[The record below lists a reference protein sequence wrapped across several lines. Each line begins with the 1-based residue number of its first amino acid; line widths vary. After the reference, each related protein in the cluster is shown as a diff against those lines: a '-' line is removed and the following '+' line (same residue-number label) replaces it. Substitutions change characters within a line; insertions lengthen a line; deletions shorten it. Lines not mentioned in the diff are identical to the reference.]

1 MLNYIIR
8 RLIQAVAICLIISM
22 LSFFLIFLNTDPAQ
36 VLLPPEVETSDI
48 ETFRIQMG
56 FDRPVIVQYLDFLG
70 KIVLHGD
77 FGTSFMAKV
86 PTTQLIAERFPITL
100 ELTVIALLLVNI
112 VAIPVGI
119 ISAIKRYSFV
129 DNLSTLFA
137 LIGQAMPLYWLGLML
152 MIIFGVWLGWVPI
165 SGSGTMAH
173 MILPSITLAAWILP
187 LNMRLVRS
195 GILDTMSQDYIR
207 TARAKG
213 LKENRVFFK
222 HALKN
227 AAIPLVTVLALQ
239 FSLFLGGAVVT
250 ETVFALPGLGRLAVD
265 AIRSGDYPVVQG
277 IVILFAGIVVMGNLI
292 GDIVAAFID
301 PRIKLN

>member
-1 MLNYIIR
+1 
-8 RLIQAVAICLIISM
+8 
-22 LSFFLIFLNTDPAQ
+22 
-36 VLLPPEVETSDI
+36 
-48 ETFRIQMG
+48 
-56 FDRPVIVQYLDFLG
+56 
-70 KIVLHGD
+70 
-77 FGTSFMAKV
+77 
-86 PTTQLIAERFPITL
+86 
-100 ELTVIALLLVNI
+100 
-112 VAIPVGI
+112 
-119 ISAIKRYSFV
+119 
-129 DNLSTLFA
+129 
-137 LIGQAMPLYWLGLML
+137 
-152 MIIFGVWLGWVPI
+152 
-165 SGSGTMAH
+165 

-213 LKENRVFFK
+213 LRENRVFFK

>member
-8 RLIQAVAICLIISM
+8 RLFQAVAICLIISM
-22 LSFFLIFLNTDPAQ
+22 LSFFLIFLNTDPAL
-36 VLLPPEVETSDI
+36 VLLPPEVETADI
-48 ETFRIQMG
+48 ETFREQMG
-56 FDRPVIVQYLDFLG
+56 FNRPVIIQYLDFLG

-77 FGTSFMAKV
+77 FGISFKAKV
-86 PTTQLIAERFPITL
+86 PTTQLIAERFPMTL
-100 ELTVIALLLVNI
+100 KLTIIALLLVNI

-119 ISAIKRYSFV
+119 ISAIKRYSFI
-129 DNLSTLFA
+129 DNLATLSA

-152 MIIFGVWLGWVPI
+152 MIVFGVWLGWLPI
-165 SGSGTMAH
+165 SGSGSIAH
-173 MILPSITLAAWILP
+173 MVLPSITLAAWILP

-213 LKENRVFFK
+213 LSERTVFFK

>member
-1 MLNYIIR
+1 MLNYIAR
-8 RLIQAVAICLIISM
+8 RIIQAVAICLIISM
-22 LSFFLIFLNTDPAQ
+22 LSFFLLFLNTDPAL
-36 VLLPPEVETSDI
+36 VLLPPEVETADI
-48 ETFRIQMG
+48 ETFREQMG
-56 FDRPVIVQYLDFLG
+56 FNRPVIIQYLDFLR

-77 FGTSFMAKV
+77 FGVSFKAKV
-86 PTTQLIAERFPITL
+86 PTTQLIAERFPTTL
-100 ELTVIALLLVNI
+100 ELTIIALLIVNI
-112 VAIPVGI
+112 IAIPVGI
-119 ISAIKRYSFV
+119 ISAIKRYSFI
-129 DNLSTLFA
+129 DNLATLSA
-137 LIGQAMPLYWLGLML
+137 LVGQAMPLYWLGLML
-152 MIIFGVWLGWVPI
+152 MIVFGVWLEWLPI
-165 SGSGTMAH
+165 SGSGSLVH
-173 MILPSITLAAWILP
+173 MVLPSVTLAAWILP

-213 LKENRVFFK
+213 LKESKVFFK

-277 IVILFAGIVVMGNLI
+277 IVILFSGIVVMGNLV

-301 PRIKLN
+301 PRIKLS

>member
-8 RLIQAVAICLIISM
+8 RLFQAIAICLIISM
-22 LSFFLIFLNTDPAQ
+22 LSFFLIFLNTDPAL
-36 VLLPPEVETSDI
+36 VLLPPEVETADI
-48 ETFRIQMG
+48 ETFREQMG
-56 FDRPVIVQYLDFLG
+56 FNRPVIIQYLDFLQ

-77 FGTSFMAKV
+77 FGVSFKAKV
-86 PTTQLIAERFPITL
+86 PTTQLIAERFPTTL
-100 ELTVIALLLVNI
+100 KLTIIALFLVNI

-119 ISAIKRYSFV
+119 ISAIKRYSV
-129 DNLSTLFA
+129 IDNLATLSA

-152 MIIFGVWLGWVPI
+152 MIVFGVWLGWLPI
-165 SGSGTMAH
+165 SGSGSLAH
-173 MILPSITLAAWILP
+173 MVLPSITLAAWILP

-213 LKENRVFFK
+213 LRERTVFFK

-301 PRIKLN
+301 PRIKLS

>member
-8 RLIQAVAICLIISM
+8 RLFQAVAICLIISM
-22 LSFFLIFLNTDPAQ
+22 LSFFLIFLNTDPAL
-36 VLLPPEVETSDI
+36 VLLPPEVETADI
-48 ETFRIQMG
+48 QAFREQMG
-56 FDRPVIVQYLDFLG
+56 FNRPVIIQYLDFLR

-77 FGTSFMAKV
+77 FGVSFKAKV
-86 PTTQLIAERFPITL
+86 PTIQLIGERFPTTL
-100 ELTVIALLLVNI
+100 ELTIIALFLVNI
-112 VAIPVGI
+112 VAIPIGI
-119 ISAIKRYSFV
+119 ISAIKRYSFI
-129 DNLSTLFA
+129 DNLATLSA

-152 MIIFGVWLGWVPI
+152 MIVFGVWLGWVPI
-165 SGSGTMAH
+165 SGSGSFSH

-213 LKENRVFFK
+213 LRENRVFFK